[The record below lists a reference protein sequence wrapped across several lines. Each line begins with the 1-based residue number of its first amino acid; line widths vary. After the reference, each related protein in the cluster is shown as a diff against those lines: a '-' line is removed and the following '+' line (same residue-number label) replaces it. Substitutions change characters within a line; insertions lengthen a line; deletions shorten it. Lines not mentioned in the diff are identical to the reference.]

1 MAVITIKAYGLE
13 TEDDFF
19 RALVEANR
27 IARQF
32 RESHEF
38 ETMTPEEWEEWY
50 QIQAQA
56 VWLEDTYNKIKGA
69 RIRSESLGKKKKRTV
84 WEAVRGGE
92 RWED

>member
-1 MAVITIKAYGLE
+1 MAVVTIRAYGLE

-32 RESHEF
+32 RSSHEF

-56 VWLEDTYNKIKGA
+56 VWLEDTYNKAKDA
-69 RIRSESLGKKKKRTV
+69 RQKRERFGKKKRTV
-84 WEAVRGGE
+84 WETVKGGGK
-92 RWED
+92 WED